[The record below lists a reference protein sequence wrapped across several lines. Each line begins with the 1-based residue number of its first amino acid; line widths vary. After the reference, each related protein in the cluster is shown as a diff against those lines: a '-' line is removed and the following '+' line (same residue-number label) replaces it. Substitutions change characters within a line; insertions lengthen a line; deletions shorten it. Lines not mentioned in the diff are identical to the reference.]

1 MSDAQGTPMNAGFP
15 DSGQS
20 SAGSPASIS
29 ANYSSPWSMSGNHFD
44 SLSLA
49 TIPSAYSNGAAIST
63 GATSVT
69 ASSNSYSAYPKVVS
83 AAADTIDPSIL
94 AQVESN
100 LNQEEYIWSLA
111 DTSLYEVGNARA
123 IQAMSLPGAIRM
135 VFPVNTMIMA
145 WEKDG
150 SLASPAFRPLHPH
163 SNQWYASSFCLPSIT
178 CTHTESTALLL
189 PLVGS
194 KPRFVI
200 ADALIELV
208 LAHSRDPS
216 PSEITSER

>member
-1 MSDAQGTPMNAGFP
+1 MIGFA

-20 SAGSPASIS
+20 SAGSPASMS
-29 ANYSSPWSMSGNHFD
+29 AHYSSPWSMSGNHFD

-49 TIPSAYSNGAAIST
+49 AIPSAYGGAPVIAASAAALAA
-63 GATSVT
+63 G
-69 ASSNSYSAYPKVVS
+69 SSNSLYPVHSTVAT
-83 AAADTIDPSIL
+83 AAGDTIDPSIL
-94 AQVESN
+94 AQVETN
-100 LNQEEYIWSLA
+100 LNQEEYIWSPV

-163 SNQWYASSFCLPSIT
+163 SNQWYVLLMYWELYSGVSLSFLPTSLSSQAQSSSLRSSMRLSSW
-178 CTHTESTALLL
+178 H
-189 PLVGS
+189 
-194 KPRFVI
+194 
-200 ADALIELV
+200 
-208 LAHSRDPS
+208 
-216 PSEITSER
+216 

>member
-1 MSDAQGTPMNAGFP
+1 MTGGFP

-49 TIPSAYSNGAAIST
+49 AVPSTYNNSGGMPSASIPPVGSNT
-63 GATSVT
+63 VF
-69 ASSNSYSAYPKVVS
+69 SAYPSVVT
-83 AAADTIDPSIL
+83 AAGDTIDPSIL

-100 LNQEEYIWSLA
+100 LNQEEYIWSPA

-135 VFPVNTMIMA
+135 VFPPNTMIMA

-163 SNQWYASSFCLPSIT
+163 SNQWSVLSKLWLF
-178 CTHTESTALLL
+178 LLL
-189 PLVGS
+189 L
-194 KPRFVI
+194 
-200 ADALIELV
+200 AD
-208 LAHSRDPS
+208 
-216 PSEITSER
+216 

>member
-1 MSDAQGTPMNAGFP
+1 MNGGFP

-29 ANYSSPWSMSGNHFD
+29 ANYSSPWSTSGNHFD

-49 TIPSAYSNGAAIST
+49 AVPSTYNNGGPAQAGNMTPVGGNTVFS
-63 GATSVT
+63 ACPSVVT
-69 ASSNSYSAYPKVVS
+69 AASE
-83 AAADTIDPSIL
+83 TIDPSIL
-94 AQVESN
+94 AQLESN
-100 LNQEEYIWSLA
+100 LNQEEYIWSPV

-135 VFPVNTMIMA
+135 VFPPNTMIMA

-163 SNQWYASSFCLPSIT
+163 SNQW
-178 CTHTESTALLL
+178 
-189 PLVGS
+189 
-194 KPRFVI
+194 
-200 ADALIELV
+200 
-208 LAHSRDPS
+208 
-216 PSEITSER
+216 